1 MKDKDKDKD
10 LSLRGENDGFLA
22 NSWGWLFGLG
32 LLFILMGTIGLG
44 MLAGLTLVSMFF
56 FGILLLFAGASHIV
70 DVFRYREW
78 KKILW
83 HVLIAILYIYGAC
96 LVIYDPFL
104 ASAIITAL
112 LAGMFLMLGIT
123 RVITAIT
130 LKDYPG
136 RGWLFFAGIMAI
148 ILGIMILA
156 HWPVS
161 GIWFIG
167 LFIAIEMIIN
177 GWSYILIALSMRRVK
192 N

>member
-1 MKDKDKDKD
+1 MKDDSKD
-10 LSLRGENDGFLA
+10 LSVKGKNTGFLA

-32 LLFILMGTIGLG
+32 LLFILMGIVGLG
-44 MLAGLTLVSMFF
+44 MLAGLTLISMVF
-56 FGILLLFAGASHIV
+56 FGVLLIFAGASHIV
-70 DVFRYREW
+70 DIFSYREW

-83 HVLIAILYIYGAC
+83 HVLIALLYIYGGC

-123 RVITAIT
+123 RIITAIA
-130 LKDYPG
+130 LKEYPG
-136 RGWLFFAGIMAI
+136 RGWLFFAGVIAI
-148 ILGIMILA
+148 LLGIMILA

-161 GIWFIG
+161 GLWFIG

-177 GWSYILIALSMRRVK
+177 GWSYILIALSLRK
-192 N
+192 PEKA